1 MQIAVIVT
9 TYQWPDALSASLDS
23 LAAQDDSGF
32 EVIVAE
38 DGEDP
43 RNEAVVR
50 HWQARFGPRLRHV
63 RHEDRG
69 FRAGTIR
76 NAAVAATRADYV
88 IFLDGDCLVR
98 PDFVR
103 RHRALAEE
111 GYFVPGNRVLV
122 SESFT
127 PRAITLSPSI
137 AGYAWWRLLGLRL
150 LGRLNRFLP
159 LLPLALGT
167 LRKRHPRR
175 WQKAMTC
182 NLAVW
187 RRDLLTVDGF
197 DERYEGW
204 GYEDSDLVI
213 RLIHAGVRRKEGR
226 FAVPVLHLWH
236 RQNPRDQANENLR
249 RLMARVDDPTFVK
262 AERGLSQHAGG
273 TP

>member
-1 MQIAVIVT
+1 MHIAVVVT
-9 TYQWPDALSASLDS
+9 TYRWPEALSASLDS
-23 LAAQDDSGF
+23 LAAQDDTGF

-50 HWQARFGPRLRHV
+50 HFQGRFGVRLRHV

-76 NAAVAATRADYV
+76 NKAVATTAAEYV

-103 RHRALAEE
+103 RHRALAEA

-122 SESFT
+122 SETFT
-127 PRAITLSPSI
+127 PQALTLSPSI
-137 AGYAWWRLLGLRL
+137 ASYPWWQLLWLRL
-150 LGRLNRFLP
+150 RGRLNRFLP
-159 LLPLALGT
+159 LLPLALGA
-167 LRKRHPRR
+167 LRKRHPQR

-182 NLAVW
+182 NLAAW
-187 RRDLLTVDGF
+187 RQDLLTVDGF
-197 DERYEGW
+197 DEQFEGW

-226 FAVPVLHLWH
+226 FGVPVLHLWH

-249 RLMARVDDPTFVK
+249 RLMARVDDPTFIR
-262 AERGLSQHAGG
+262 AERGLSQHLG
-273 TP
+273 